1 MREKSADFSLLFI
14 SFRRCLPLSSALSAC
29 CRSSGLWLSRF
40 CRCSR
45 LVAVPVC
52 RCPEFCRCSGFVP
65 PAFCRSH
72 GLPLFVAVPRSA
84 AVLSPCCV
92 PARFVGRT
100 LSFPAGCDVLAKTK
114 FPVLVVKTGNSYVR
128 AGCSRGPADCRRP
141 VPRLAHGDLRGADQA
156 AFAEE
161 LHGVGACGESGAV
174 VEDAHVEVLILV
186 VHFAHG

>member
-14 SFRRCLPLSSALSAC
+14 LFRRCLPLSSALSAC
-29 CRSSGLWLSRF
+29 CRNSGLWLSRF
-40 CRCSR
+40 CRCFR

-84 AVLSPCCV
+84 AVLRLCCV
-92 PARFVGRT
+92 PVRFVGRA
-100 LSFPAGCDVLAKTK
+100 LSFPAGRACCRKQ
-114 FPVLVVKTGNSYVR
+114 NSRSSLRRPGIHMFVR
-128 AGCSRGPADCRRP
+128 VAAGADCRRP

>member
-1 MREKSADFSLLFI
+1 MREKSADFSLYLFLL
-14 SFRRCLPLSSALSAC
+14 RRCLPLSSALSAC
-29 CRSSGLWLSRF
+29 CRNSGLWLSRF
-40 CRCSR
+40 CRCFR

-65 PAFCRSH
+65 PAFCRSTVCRCLWLSRVPPLSSASVAFLSVSLGVLFPFRQAVRVAENRIP
-72 GLPLFVAVPRSA
+72 GLRYEDREFI
-84 AVLSPCCV
+84 
-92 PARFVGRT
+92 
-100 LSFPAGCDVLAKTK
+100 
-114 FPVLVVKTGNSYVR
+114 
-128 AGCSRGPADCRRP
+128 CSCGLQPGADCRKP

>member
-29 CRSSGLWLSRF
+29 CRNSGLWLSRF
-40 CRCSR
+40 CRCFR
-45 LVAVPVC
+45 FAVVLSFAAVRALFLLRFAALTVC
-52 RCPEFCRCSGFVP
+52 RCLWLSRVP
-65 PAFCRSH
+65 PLFSASVAFLSVSL
-72 GLPLFVAVPRSA
+72 GVLFPFRQA
-84 AVLSPCCV
+84 
-92 PARFVGRT
+92 
-100 LSFPAGCDVLAKTK
+100 
-114 FPVLVVKTGNSYVR
+114 VR
-128 AGCSRGPADCRRP
+128 AAENRIPGLRSEDREFICSCGLQPGADCRKP